1 MCALP
6 IYEGAPGHL
15 FESALKFEDS
25 ELPLYRQAAS
35 VTAYGEGWGLYAEQV
50 ADELGMYD
58 DDPLGKIGY
67 LASYSFSASRL
78 VDDTGRHSMGW
89 NREQATDYM
98 VANSSTPPIGSRT
111 EKARDI
117 VDPGQAR
124 SFKAR
129 KD

>member
-67 LASYSFSASRL
+67 LASYAFRASRL
-78 VDDTGRHSMGW
+78 VVATGLHSMGW
-89 NREQATDYM
+89 SREQEIDYM
-98 VANSSTPPIGSRT
+98 VENSTTPPPASRT
-111 EKARDI
+111 NIGTVTTA
-117 VDPGQAR
+117 
-124 SFKAR
+124 
-129 KD
+129 

>member
-15 FESALKFEDS
+15 FEGALKFEDS

-35 VTAYGEGWGLYAEQV
+35 VTAYGEGWGLYVEQV

-67 LASYSFSASRL
+67 LAPYAFRASRL
-78 VDDTGRHSMGW
+78 VVYPGLTSLGWSGEQSLYRSRGR
-89 NREQATDYM
+89 
-98 VANSSTPPIGSRT
+98 
-111 EKARDI
+111 
-117 VDPGQAR
+117 
-124 SFKAR
+124 
-129 KD
+129 